1 MKLICSIL
9 TIWFLVIQT
18 YAYEAKSSLAIPMEN
33 QTYCEMAIANIKLE
47 GWGIKIHY
55 NCIDAGKVSPQ
66 I

>member
-18 YAYEAKSSLAIPMEN
+18 YAYEARSSLAIPMEN

-47 GWGIKIHY
+47 GWGI
-55 NCIDAGKVSPQ
+55 
-66 I
+66 

>member
-18 YAYEAKSSLAIPMEN
+18 YSYDARAIAVIPMEN
-33 QTYCEMAIANIKLE
+33 QTYCEMAIANIKLDI
-47 GWGIKIHY
+47 WSFKVNY
-55 NCIDAGKVSPQ
+55 NCVDAGKVSPQ